1 VHIKLFKK
9 KPIEEVKQPQE
20 YFCANI
26 NCLNEIA
33 KFSPLYNLLTEE
45 AKSNSAENY
54 CFSCIVE
61 GESS

>member
-1 VHIKLFKK
+1 MLWFKRK
-9 KPIEEVKQPQE
+9 SIEEIKQPQE

-33 KFSPLYNLLTEE
+33 KFNSLYELLTEE
-45 AKSNSAENY
+45 AKNNAAENY

-61 GESS
+61 GVSS